1 MTQNREN
8 PVNPGGLCR
17 GLCRCFKRCFHR
29 GVNRCSRFSPLARKG
44 AVRRLATFS
53 TGESSFSPL
62 ARKGAVPALSALSL
76 PALVSAAPQETGED
90 FPLTVGI
97 VTVIL
102 LVIAATIVVIALL
115 PMKKHPEPP
124 KPTGKTP
131 GMGNNGKGFRNTTP
145 TETGDNESSPDEKP

>member
-1 MTQNREN
+1 MTQNRKN

-44 AVRRLATFS
+44 TL
-53 TGESSFSPL
+53 
-62 ARKGAVPALSALSL
+62 PALSALSL

>member
-1 MTQNREN
+1 MTQNRKN

-17 GLCRCFKRCFHR
+17 GWCRCFKRCFHR
-29 GVNRCSRFSPLARKG
+29 GVNRCSRS
-44 AVRRLATFS
+44 
-53 TGESSFSPL
+53 SPL

-145 TETGDNESSPDEKP
+145 TETGDNESSPAKKP

>member
-1 MTQNREN
+1 MTQNRKN
-8 PVNPGGLCR
+8 PVNPGSLCR
-17 GLCRCFKRCFHR
+17 GLCRGFKRCFHRGINR

-44 AVRRLATFS
+44 AVPT
-53 TGESSFSPL
+53 
-62 ARKGAVPALSALSL
+62 LSALSL
-76 PALVSAAPQETGED
+76 PALVSAASQETGED

-102 LVIAATIVVIALL
+102 LIIATTIVVIALL

>member
-1 MTQNREN
+1 MTQNRKN
-8 PVNPGGLCR
+8 PVNPGSLCR
-17 GLCRCFKRCFHR
+17 GLCRGFKRCFHR
-29 GVNRCSRFSPLARKG
+29 GINRCSR
-44 AVRRLATFS
+44 
-53 TGESSFSPL
+53 FSPL

-102 LVIAATIVVIALL
+102 LIIAATIVVIALL

-145 TETGDNESSPDEKP
+145 TDTGDNESSPDEKP

>member
-1 MTQNREN
+1 MIQNRKN

-17 GLCRCFKRCFHR
+17 GWCRCFKRCFHR
-29 GVNRCSRFSPLARKG
+29 GVNRCSRSSPLARKG
-44 AVRRLATFS
+44 TL
-53 TGESSFSPL
+53 
-62 ARKGAVPALSALSL
+62 PALSALSL
-76 PALVSAAPQETGED
+76 PALVSAAPQETGGD

>member
-1 MTQNREN
+1 MTQNRKN

-17 GLCRCFKRCFHR
+17 GWCRCFKRCFHR
-29 GVNRCSRFSPLARKG
+29 GVNRCSRSSPLARKG
-44 AVRRLATFS
+44 V
-53 TGESSFSPL
+53 
-62 ARKGAVPALSALSL
+62 VPALSALSL
-76 PALVSAAPQETGED
+76 PALVSAAPRETGED

-102 LVIAATIVVIALL
+102 LVIAAPIVVIALL

>member
-1 MTQNREN
+1 MTQNRKN
-8 PVNPGGLCR
+8 PVHPGGLCR
-17 GLCRCFKRCFHR
+17 GLCRCFERCFHR
-29 GVNRCSRFSPLARKG
+29 GVNRCSRFSP
-44 AVRRLATFS
+44 F
-53 TGESSFSPL
+53 

-76 PALVSAAPQETGED
+76 PALVSAAPQETGEV

>member
-1 MTQNREN
+1 MTQNRKN

-17 GLCRCFKRCFHR
+17 GLCRGFKRCFHR
-29 GVNRCSRFSPLARKG
+29 GINRGVNRCSR
-44 AVRRLATFS
+44 
-53 TGESSFSPL
+53 FSPL

-102 LVIAATIVVIALL
+102 LIIATTIVVIALL
-115 PMKKHPEPP
+115 PMKKHPGPP